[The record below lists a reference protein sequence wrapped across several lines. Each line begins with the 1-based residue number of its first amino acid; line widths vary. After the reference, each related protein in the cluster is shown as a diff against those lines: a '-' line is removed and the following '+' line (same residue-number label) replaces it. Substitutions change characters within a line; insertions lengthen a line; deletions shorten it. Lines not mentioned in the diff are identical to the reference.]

1 MTDTLKGKAVKALKT
16 EEKSAEKFRKE
27 VTTSLEQLE
36 HPGEKSQK
44 APGAGAKVAGAK
56 VAGHGAESKSKKK

>member
-1 MTDTLKGKAVKALKT
+1 MPDTLKGKAVKALKA
-16 EEKSAEKFRKE
+16 EEKSAEKFRNE

-44 APGAGAKVAGAK
+44 APGAGAKVAG
-56 VAGHGAESKSKKK
+56 HGAESKSKKK